1 MPTPVVS
8 PTPAVSQE
16 QPPENRR
23 SNDPIVTVVQ
33 PIRVVQP
40 VQTVIVRI
48 PEITRERTVIVTE
61 PPKQHVEV
69 PQEKPEVQ
77 SITALPEGKP
87 EEKAAETVKPEDY
100 SSEWKVIPPKPE
112 EKASDTAKKRKVR
125 YEGEGGRIH
134 TESQID
140 EILDFYLM
148 TGELPIYVSDRQRY
162 DYRHHE
168 RLPERKELLEQRGVS
183 IVSNVSG
190 PARRAK
196 NVIPIQ
202 GAKSQR
208 KKRTGS

>member
-1 MPTPVVS
+1 MIVRVPTP
-8 PTPAVSQE
+8 E
-16 QPPENRR
+16 L
-23 SNDPIVTVVQ
+23 
-33 PIRVVQP
+33 
-40 VQTVIVRI
+40 
-48 PEITRERTVIVTE
+48 
-61 PPKQHVEV
+61 PKQQTEV
-69 PQEKPEVQ
+69 PLTKPEVP
-77 SITALPEGKP
+77 TANPLSEVKP
-87 EEKAAETVKPEDY
+87 EEKAAEPPISEDY
-100 SSEWKVIPPKPE
+100 SSERKIIPPNVE
-112 EKASDTAKKRKVR
+112 EKSSDEAETGSKKRKVR

-196 NVIPIQ
+196 NVIPIS
-202 GAKSQR
+202 GAKAQR